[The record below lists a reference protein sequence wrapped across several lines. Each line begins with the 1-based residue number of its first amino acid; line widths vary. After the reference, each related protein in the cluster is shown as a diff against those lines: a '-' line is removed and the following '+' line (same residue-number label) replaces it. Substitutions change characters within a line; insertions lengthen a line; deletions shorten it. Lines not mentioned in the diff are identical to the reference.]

1 MGFLKPKAPKSTSEN
16 TNNALLTGTYTPQM
30 QTGVQANNFLGSL
43 LTGSGDVGAAQGGL
57 AEYLKL
63 SGFEPALRQLSR
75 STVGGGAA
83 SGLLRSGSTANA
95 LMRGGAELNQ
105 QFTNNYLGQLL
116 NLSQSGTQAGN
127 LIANAGQKSTST
139 GGGPS
144 TAGAIASTVGGLASI
159 FSDRRLKKD
168 VVRIGEDSDGLGRY
182 LFRYKW
188 DRRSKPLREGVMADE
203 VARLRPWA
211 LGPTVAGYQ
220 TVNMGAL

>member
-30 QTGVQANNFLGSL
+30 QTGVQANNFLGAL
-43 LTGSGDVGAAQGGL
+43 LTGKGDVAGAQGGL
-57 AEYLKL
+57 AEYLKMA
-63 SGFEPALRQLSR
+63 GFEPALRQLSR

-168 VVRIGEDSDGLGRY
+168 IVKVGEMPDGLGLYR
-182 LFRYKW
+182 FRYIGGVK
-188 DRRSKPLREGVMADE
+188 RLLGVMADE